1 MNLFLEYQ
9 KKIFNSLKNLEKKKL
24 IRIPPQS
31 KSITVEGVD
40 YPSILEASKHYGLDR
55 SVVDARINQLGWE
68 VEKAFK
74 TPVKKQKGVC

>member
-1 MNLFLEYQ
+1 AFTTP
-9 KKIFNSLKNLEKKKL
+9 F
-24 IRIPPQS
+24 RGS